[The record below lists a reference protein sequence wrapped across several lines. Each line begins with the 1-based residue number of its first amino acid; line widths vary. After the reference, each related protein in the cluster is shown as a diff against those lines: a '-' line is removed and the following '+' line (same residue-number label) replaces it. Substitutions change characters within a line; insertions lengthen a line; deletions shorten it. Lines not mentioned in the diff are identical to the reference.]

1 MEGWLSHTKFSSM
14 CQAMGFNLQCNKN
27 QKQYPRKEKK
37 KKSPPSKTQAFLLA
51 KFTTY
56 SRYDSNLKQLFRR
69 AQKPTLIHFMD
80 IITLH

>member
-37 KKSPPSKTQAFLLA
+37 KKALHP
-51 KFTTY
+51 
-56 SRYDSNLKQLFRR
+56 
-69 AQKPTLIHFMD
+69 KPRHFYWQSSLHIPGMILI
-80 IITLH
+80 LNNSLEELRNQP